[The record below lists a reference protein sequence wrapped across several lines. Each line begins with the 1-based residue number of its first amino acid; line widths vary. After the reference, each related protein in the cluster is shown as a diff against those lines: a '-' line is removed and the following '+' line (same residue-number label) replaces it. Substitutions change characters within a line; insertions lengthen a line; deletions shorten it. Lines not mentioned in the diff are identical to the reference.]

1 MEVDFQFVNVH
12 KFRNVSKYPNIIVFQ
27 NYETFN
33 NLAHRE
39 FTEWVENKIG
49 INRREAYKFMKV
61 AKDIPNDSTFSQ
73 LETSALYLITT
84 LPEDEKQAQLEK
96 IEKGESP
103 TVRELQD
110 LKRKLKESEERNK
123 RLAEQVNFQMVR
135 RRTI

>member
-1 MEVDFQFVNVH
+1 MNHVKEND
-12 KFRNVSKYPNIIVFQ
+12 S
-27 NYETFN
+27 
-33 NLAHRE
+33 AHGE

-73 LETSALYLITT
+73 LGTSALYLITT

-103 TVRELQD
+103 TVRELQ
-110 LKRKLKESEERNK
+110 EVRN
-123 RLAEQVNFQMVR
+123 L
-135 RRTI
+135 